1 VINLAFEFFFTY
13 IITSLIFIEGIR
25 MTTILCIRKDAE
37 VVIAGDGQAT
47 LGETVIFKSKSVK
60 VRRIGNGRIIAGFAG
75 AAADGITL
83 IERLEAKLE
92 KHAYQLKRAAVE
104 LAKDW
109 RMDKYLRQLQAF
121 MIVADKEVSL
131 VISGTGEVMEPDDGI
146 IGIGSGGNYAMAA
159 AKALYDIP
167 GLTLEEIARK
177 AMTIAGDIDVYTNH
191 NLIIEKVSADE

>member
-1 VINLAFEFFFTY
+1 
-13 IITSLIFIEGIR
+13 
-25 MTTILCIRKDAE
+25 MTTILCASKGDE
-37 VVIAGDGQAT
+37 VVIGGDGQAT
-47 LGETVIFKSKSVK
+47 LCEAIIFKANSVK
-60 VRRIGNGRIIAGFAG
+60 VRRIGNGKIIAGFAG

-92 KHAYQLKRAAVE
+92 KHANQLKRAAVE

-121 MIVADKEVSL
+121 MIVADKDVSL

-159 AKALYDIP
+159 AKALYDID
-167 GLTLEEIARK
+167 GLSLEDIVRK
-177 AMTIAGDIDVYTNH
+177 ALKIAGDIDVYTNH
-191 NLIIEKVSADE
+191 NVIIEKIEK

>member
-1 VINLAFEFFFTY
+1 
-13 IITSLIFIEGIR
+13 
-25 MTTILCIRKDAE
+25 MTTILCIRKDGH
-37 VVIAGDGQAT
+37 VVMAGDGQAT

-60 VRRIGNGRIIAGFAG
+60 VRRIGNGNIIAGFAG

-92 KHAYQLKRAAVE
+92 KHANQLKRAAVE

-121 MIVADKEVSL
+121 MIVADKDTSL

-159 AKALYDIP
+159 AKALYDIE
-167 GLTLEEIARK
+167 GLQLDDIALK
-177 AMTIAGDIDVYTNH
+177 AMQIAGDIDVYTNH
-191 NLIIEKVSADE
+191 NVIIERI

>member
-1 VINLAFEFFFTY
+1 
-13 IITSLIFIEGIR
+13 
-25 MTTILCIRKDAE
+25 MTTILCIRKNDK
-37 VVIAGDGQAT
+37 VVMAGDGQAT

-60 VRRIGNGRIIAGFAG
+60 VRRIGNGNILAGFAG

-83 IERLEAKLE
+83 IERLEAKLD
-92 KHAYQLKRAAVE
+92 KHANQLKRAAVE

-121 MIVADKEVSL
+121 MIVADKETSL

-167 GLTLEEIARK
+167 ELELDDIAKK

-191 NLIIEKVSADE
+191 NIIIERI

>member
-1 VINLAFEFFFTY
+1 
-13 IITSLIFIEGIR
+13 
-25 MTTILCIRKDAE
+25 MTTILCARKGDE
-37 VVIAGDGQAT
+37 VVMGGDGQAT
-47 LGETVIFKSKSVK
+47 LGEAIIFKANSVK
-60 VRRIGNGRIIAGFAG
+60 VRRIGNGKIIAGFAG

-92 KHAYQLKRAAVE
+92 KHANQLKRAAVE

-121 MIVADKEVSL
+121 MIVADKDVSL

-159 AKALYDIP
+159 AKALYDID
-167 GLTLEEIARK
+167 GLSLEDIVRK
-177 AMTIAGDIDVYTNH
+177 ALKIAGDIDVYTNH
-191 NLIIEKVSADE
+191 NVIIEKIEK

>member
-1 VINLAFEFFFTY
+1 MKINFPY
-13 IITSLIFIEGIR
+13 ITGIDCKNER
-25 MTTILCIRKDAE
+25 YQMTTILCVRKQNE
-37 VVIAGDGQAT
+37 VVMAGDGQAT
-47 LGETVIFKSKSVK
+47 LGEAIVFKSHSVK
-60 VRRIGNGRIIAGFAG
+60 VRRIGNGQIIAGFAG

-92 KHAYQLKRAAVE
+92 KHANQLKRAAVE

-121 MIVADKEVSL
+121 MIVADKDTSL

-159 AKALYDIP
+159 AKALYDID
-167 GLTLEEIARK
+167 GLSLHDIAQK
-177 AMTIAGDIDVYTNH
+177 AMKIAGDIDVYTNH
-191 NLIIEKVSADE
+191 NVIIESIKND

>member
-1 VINLAFEFFFTY
+1 
-13 IITSLIFIEGIR
+13 
-25 MTTILCIRKDAE
+25 M
-37 VVIAGDGQAT
+37 
-47 LGETVIFKSKSVK
+47 
-60 VRRIGNGRIIAGFAG
+60 RRIGNGSIIAGFAG

-83 IERLEAKLE
+83 IERLEGKLE
-92 KHAYQLKRAAVE
+92 KHANQLKRAAVE

-121 MIVADKEVSL
+121 MIVADKDVSL

-167 GLTLEEIARK
+167 GLTLDDIAAK
-177 AMTIAGDIDVYTNH
+177 AMKIAGDIDVYTNH
-191 NLIIEKVSADE
+191 NVIIERV